1 MKKRYLMLILIMMFT
16 FIGCGKKE
24 SDLLETEPV
33 LEEKQTEDAAEIQT
47 EEIANAE
54 VVEEELKFFECSEEI
69 KTAEPQSGLVQV
81 DDMIFQ
87 YGCTVAEALETI
99 NGSECTYTTE
109 SSENQLVTKNGFV
122 QMVFKK
128 DGEWYFELDAQNMTE
143 ETVGLKDCLVNR
155 ITVHKAA
162 KGNFF
167 YAGVYDDENSII
179 TYGLVKEMLKDFEVY
194 SERESYNGGEEKMI
208 SLAYVT
214 ETSKSPSNKMYMFF
228 IFESDT
234 GELKMFSLNSHSVA
248 GIGLL

>member
-1 MKKRYLMLILIMMFT
+1 MKKRCLMIILIMMFT

-54 VVEEELKFFECSEEI
+54 VVEEEPKFFECSEEI

-87 YGCTVAEALETI
+87 YGCTVAEVLEAI

-128 DGEWYFELDAQNMTE
+128 DGEWYFEFNAKNLTE
-143 ETVGLKDCLVNR
+143 ETIELKDCIINR
-155 ITVHKAA
+155 ITVHEAA
-162 KGNFF
+162 KGNF
-167 YAGVYDDENSII
+167 YCAGVYNDENAIM
-179 TYGLVKEMLKDFEVY
+179 TYSEIKEILKDY
-194 SERESYNGGEEKMI
+194 SIYYEHEYYRYDERVLN
-208 SLAYVT
+208 LAYT
-214 ETSKSPSNKMYMFF
+214 MESSKSLSKELF
-228 IFESDT
+228 IFFLFDSNT
-234 GELKMFSLNSHSVA
+234 GELKMISLESSPSSH
-248 GIGLL
+248 I